1 MMEYCKKCIL
11 PNTRPNITLD
21 ENGICNASTIDQKEK
36 IDWKKGVA
44 QITPA
49 SELHSHHNRG
59 SKRMT
64 SFVVQDEGLHFYL
77 RTPGFSWD

>member
-1 MMEYCKKCIL
+1 MIE
-11 PNTRPNITLD
+11 D
-21 ENGICNASTIDQKEK
+21 EKVPWVSGA
-36 IDWKKGVA
+36 A

-49 SELHSHHNRG
+49 AELHSHHNQGNR
-59 SKRMT
+59 RMR